1 MRVPAGLL
9 SGAAVTGLLA
19 AGLTA
24 AAPAASAVTTA
35 KTVTAVKTGTA
46 VKTATAVKAAAAPA
60 GVRAPWAELANA
72 ATGADLWSRSSVS
85 ERPMGSVTKVMTAY
99 VVIEAGGLNRVITVP
114 EGIVA
119 YDKKYD
125 ASTAGLVPGEK
136 LTALQLLY
144 AMMLPSGCDAAY
156 TLATAYGPGFTA
168 FVAKMNATARKLGL
182 SKTHFSDP
190 SGLPNPGQYTNYS
203 TVRDLISLGR
213 DAMKLAVF
221 RQVVATRSYHRGGR
235 RRAPG
240 AHLEEPEPAADQLLR
255 GDRHQDRVHRR
266 GRGVP
271 AVRGAARQH
280 DADRRGAALR
290 GVRVGVR
297 PGRTGPRRDRDAE
310 LGLQPLAAA
319 PPRPIPRRPARRFPR
334 RSVPRRSRGSSRRAA
349 RCPCDRLSAV
359 PLAVSSPCDRM

>member
-24 AAPAASAVTTA
+24 APVASAATA
-35 KTVTAVKTGTA
+35 
-46 VKTATAVKAAAAPA
+46 KTATAAKSAAPAKTATTAKAAAAAPA
-60 GVRAPWAELANA
+60 GVRAPWAEVANA

-99 VVIEAGGLNRVITVP
+99 VVIEAGNLNRVITVP

-119 YDKKYD
+119 YDRKFD

-156 TLATAYGPGFTA
+156 TLATAYGPGFSA
-168 FVAKMNATARKLGL
+168 FVAKMNATAKKLGL

-221 RQVVATRSYHRGGR
+221 RQVVAARSYHVAAGAGH
-235 RRAPG
+235 RA
-240 AHLEEPEPAADQLLR
+240 HTWKNLNQLLTSYS
-255 GDRHQDRVHRR
+255 GAIGIKTGFTAVAGECLLFEARR
-266 GRGVP
+266 GSTTLIG
-271 AVRGAARQH
+271 AVLHSAATESASDQ
-280 DADRRGAALR
+280 AAP
-290 GVRVGVR
+290 V
-297 PGRTGPRRDRDAE
+297 RDATAM
-310 LGLQPLAAA
+310 LNWG
-319 PPRPIPRRPARRFPR
+319 F
-334 RSVPRRSRGSSRRAA
+334 SR
-349 RCPCDRLSAV
+349 
-359 PLAVSSPCDRM
+359 

>member
-1 MRVPAGLL
+1 MRVPPGLL

-35 KTVTAVKTGTA
+35 KTVTAAKA
-46 VKTATAVKAAAAPA
+46 VTAAAPA

-85 ERPMGSVTKVMTAY
+85 ERPMGSITKVMTAY

-156 TLATAYGPGFTA
+156 TLAVAYGPGFTA
-168 FVAKMNATARKLGL
+168 FVAKMNATAKKLGL

-221 RQVVATRSYHRGGR
+221 RQVVATRSYHLAAGAGH
-235 RRAPG
+235 RA
-240 AHLEEPEPAADQLLR
+240 HTWKNLNQLLTSYS
-255 GDRHQDRVHRR
+255 GAIGIKPGFTAVAGECLLFEARR
-266 GRGVP
+266 GSTTLIG
-271 AVRGAARQH
+271 AVLHSAASESASDQ
-280 DADRRGAALR
+280 AAP
-290 GVRVGVR
+290 V
-297 PGRTGPRRDRDAE
+297 RDATAM
-310 LGLQPLAAA
+310 LNWG
-319 PPRPIPRRPARRFPR
+319 F
-334 RSVPRRSRGSSRRAA
+334 SR
-349 RCPCDRLSAV
+349 
-359 PLAVSSPCDRM
+359 

>member
-9 SGAAVTGLLA
+9 SGTAVAGLLA

-24 AAPAASAVTTA
+24 AAPAASAATT
-35 KTVTAVKTGTA
+35 TT
-46 VKTATAVKAAAAPA
+46 KTATNTGAIATAAPA
-60 GVRAPWAELANA
+60 GVQAPWAEVAKA

-99 VVIEAGGLNRVITVP
+99 VVIEAGDLNRVITVP
-114 EGIVA
+114 KGIIA

-156 TLATAYGPGFTA
+156 TLATAYGPGFSA
-168 FVAKMNATARKLGL
+168 FIAKMNATAKKLGL

-190 SGLPNPGQYTNYS
+190 AGLPDPGQYTNYS

-221 RQVVATRSYHRGGR
+221 RQVVATRSYHVAAGAGH
-235 RRAPG
+235 RA
-240 AHLEEPEPAADQLLR
+240 HTWKNLNQLLTSYS
-255 GDRHQDRVHRR
+255 GAIGIKTGFTAAAGECLLFEARR
-266 GRGVP
+266 GSTTLIG
-271 AVRGAARQH
+271 AVLHSSASESAAGQAAPVH
-280 DADRRGAALR
+280 DATAMLNWG
-290 GVRVGVR
+290 
-297 PGRTGPRRDRDAE
+297 
-310 LGLQPLAAA
+310 
-319 PPRPIPRRPARRFPR
+319 F
-334 RSVPRRSRGSSRRAA
+334 SR
-349 RCPCDRLSAV
+349 
-359 PLAVSSPCDRM
+359 

>member
-9 SGAAVTGLLA
+9 SGTAVAGLLA

-24 AAPAASAVTTA
+24 AAPAASAATT
-35 KTVTAVKTGTA
+35 TT
-46 VKTATAVKAAAAPA
+46 KTATNTGAIATAAPA
-60 GVRAPWAELANA
+60 GVQAPWAEVANA

-99 VVIEAGGLNRVITVP
+99 VVIEAGDLNRVITVP
-114 EGIVA
+114 EGVIA

-156 TLATAYGPGFTA
+156 TLATAYGPGFSA
-168 FVAKMNATARKLGL
+168 FIAKMNATAKKLGL

-190 SGLPNPGQYTNYS
+190 AGLPDPGQYTNYS

-221 RQVVATRSYHRGGR
+221 RQVVATRSYHVAAGAGH
-235 RRAPG
+235 RA
-240 AHLEEPEPAADQLLR
+240 HTWKNLNQLLTSYS
-255 GDRHQDRVHRR
+255 GAIGIKTGFTAAAGECLLFEARR
-266 GRGVP
+266 GSTTLIG
-271 AVRGAARQH
+271 AVLHSSASESAAGQAAPVH
-280 DADRRGAALR
+280 DATAMLNWG
-290 GVRVGVR
+290 
-297 PGRTGPRRDRDAE
+297 
-310 LGLQPLAAA
+310 
-319 PPRPIPRRPARRFPR
+319 F
-334 RSVPRRSRGSSRRAA
+334 SR
-349 RCPCDRLSAV
+349 
-359 PLAVSSPCDRM
+359 

>member
-24 AAPAASAVTTA
+24 AAPAVSAATAAKAVTA
-35 KTVTAVKTGTA
+35 A
-46 VKTATAVKAAAAPA
+46 KAAAAPA

-99 VVIEAGGLNRVITVP
+99 AVIEAGDLNRVITVP

-119 YDKKYD
+119 YDKKWD

-156 TLATAYGPGFTA
+156 TLAVAYGPGFTA

-221 RQVVATRSYHRGGR
+221 RQVVATRSYHLAAGAGHRAHTWKNLNQLLTSYSGAVGIKTGFTAAAGECLLFEARRGGTTLIGAVLHSAASESASDQA
-235 RRAPG
+235 AP
-240 AHLEEPEPAADQLLR
+240 
-255 GDRHQDRVHRR
+255 V
-266 GRGVP
+266 
-271 AVRGAARQH
+271 
-280 DADRRGAALR
+280 
-290 GVRVGVR
+290 
-297 PGRTGPRRDRDAE
+297 RDATAM
-310 LGLQPLAAA
+310 LNWG
-319 PPRPIPRRPARRFPR
+319 F
-334 RSVPRRSRGSSRRAA
+334 SR
-349 RCPCDRLSAV
+349 
-359 PLAVSSPCDRM
+359 

>member
-24 AAPAASAVTTA
+24 AAPAASAAAT
-35 KTVTAVKTGTA
+35 
-46 VKTATAVKAAAAPA
+46 VKTAAAAKAAATPA

-99 VVIEAGGLNRVITVP
+99 VVIEAGDLNRVITVP

-119 YDKKYD
+119 YDKKWD

-156 TLATAYGPGFTA
+156 TLAVAYGPGFTA

-182 SKTHFSDP
+182 SKTRFSDP

-221 RQVVATRSYHRGGR
+221 RQVVATRSYHLAAGAGH
-235 RRAPG
+235 RA
-240 AHLEEPEPAADQLLR
+240 HTWKNLNQLLTSYS
-255 GDRHQDRVHRR
+255 GAVGIKTGFTAAAGECLLFEARR
-266 GRGVP
+266 GSTTLIG
-271 AVRGAARQH
+271 AVLHSAASESAPDQ
-280 DADRRGAALR
+280 AAP
-290 GVRVGVR
+290 V
-297 PGRTGPRRDRDAE
+297 RDATAM
-310 LGLQPLAAA
+310 LNWG
-319 PPRPIPRRPARRFPR
+319 F
-334 RSVPRRSRGSSRRAA
+334 SR
-349 RCPCDRLSAV
+349 
-359 PLAVSSPCDRM
+359 